1 MKPTPGEQRFT
12 VACTALLVTLIVI
25 GFFLPPI
32 DTYVLPL

>member
-1 MKPTPGEQRFT
+1 MKPSPQEQRFT

-32 DTYVLPL
+32 DTYALPL